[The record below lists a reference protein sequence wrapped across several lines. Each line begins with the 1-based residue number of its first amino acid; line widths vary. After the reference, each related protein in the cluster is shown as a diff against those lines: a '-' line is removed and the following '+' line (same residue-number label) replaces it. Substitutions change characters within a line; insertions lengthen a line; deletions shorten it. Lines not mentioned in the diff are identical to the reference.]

1 MIIAKATPEQFSAI
15 RAFYFAVIDGLADA
29 EYGPG
34 WEKDIYP
41 APEYLADAI
50 GAGELY
56 IGVDE
61 GDGGDAGEGSGEII
75 AAMVL
80 NHQCNEATGTS
91 PGPCRRNPIR

>member
-41 APEYLADAI
+41 AVSLRKHFVTSPE
-50 GAGELY
+50 GAG
-56 IGVDE
+56 
-61 GDGGDAGEGSGEII
+61 
-75 AAMVL
+75 
-80 NHQCNEATGTS
+80 
-91 PGPCRRNPIR
+91 R